1 MTLSAGWFISLITFA
16 LVWWTVLFCVLPVG
30 ARPDP
35 KGEGEAGG
43 WRGTPTR
50 PLMRKRLVWTTAIT
64 AVIWAGIMIVMDS
77 NLISF
82 RDEWLAIPD
91 R

>member
-1 MTLSAGWFISLITFA
+1 MTFSMGWFISFVIFA

-30 ARPDP
+30 VKPDVQ
-35 KGEGEAGG
+35 GDIEAGG
-43 WRGTPTR
+43 WRGAPTQ
-50 PLMRKRLVWTTAIT
+50 PMIWRKLLWTTAISVVLWL
-64 AVIWAGIMIVMDS
+64 AIVWLVDS
-77 NLISF
+77 NIISF

>member
-1 MTLSAGWFISLITFA
+1 MTMGWFISLVVFA

-30 ARPDP
+30 VRPDP
-35 KGEGEAGG
+35 KGDIEEGG
-43 WRGTPTR
+43 WRGAPEK
-50 PLMRKRLVWTTAIT
+50 PMLGRKLIWTTLISL
-64 AVIWAGIMIVMDS
+64 VIWAAIVALVES

-91 R
+91 

>member
-1 MTLSAGWFISLITFA
+1 MFSMGWFISFVVFA

-30 ARPDP
+30 VKPDP
-35 KGEGEAGG
+35 QGDVELGG
-43 WRGTPTR
+43 WRGAPTR
-50 PLMRKRLVWTTAIT
+50 PMIWRKLLWTTLISV
-64 AVIWAGIMIVMDS
+64 VIWAAIIALVDS

>member
-1 MTLSAGWFISLITFA
+1 MGWFLGFVVFA

-30 ARPDP
+30 VRPDP
-35 KGEGEAGG
+35 QGDPDAGG
-43 WRGTPTR
+43 WRGAPTR
-50 PLMRKRLVWTTAIT
+50 PMIGRKLVWTTLVSVVVWAAIY
-64 AVIWAGIMIVMDS
+64 GIVESD
-77 NLISF
+77 LISF

>member
-1 MTLSAGWFISLITFA
+1 MSMGWFIAFVVFA

-30 ARPDP
+30 VKPDA
-35 KGEGEAGG
+35 EGDPEAGG
-43 WRGTPTR
+43 WRGAPTQ
-50 PLMRKRLVWTTAIT
+50 PMLWRKLLWTTLISL
-64 AVIWAGIMIVMDS
+64 VIWAAIVALVES

>member
-1 MTLSAGWFISLITFA
+1 MTMGWFISFVVFA

-30 ARPDP
+30 VRPNPTGDV
-35 KGEGEAGG
+35 EEGG
-43 WRGTPTR
+43 WRGAPER
-50 PLMRKRLVWTTAIT
+50 PMLGRKLIWTTVISVVVWAAI
-64 AVIWAGIMIVMDS
+64 VGVVES
-77 NLISF
+77 NIISF